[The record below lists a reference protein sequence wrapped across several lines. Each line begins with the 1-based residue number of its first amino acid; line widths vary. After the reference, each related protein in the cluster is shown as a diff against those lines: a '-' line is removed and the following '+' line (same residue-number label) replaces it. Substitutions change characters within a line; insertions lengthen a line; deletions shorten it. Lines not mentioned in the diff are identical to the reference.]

1 MNFEM
6 ISFIAQQAWVFQTE
20 NSKTYA
26 MLNYLSF
33 HNKKIL
39 KFNEK
44 IGLKSNKNVPFR
56 EI

>member
-26 MLNYLSF
+26 MLN
-33 HNKKIL
+33 K
-39 KFNEK
+39 
-44 IGLKSNKNVPFR
+44 
-56 EI
+56 